1 MEHIMKQTENNNASM
16 SLSKQRKLQRAHD
29 LKKHKKDA
37 AVGKLVGIVV
47 SILLIAGVIVLFG
60 AGILRMITKVNAD
73 SNYSAQLNDD
83 GTIKGVTA
91 SDYIDLCDYKNITI
105 DYKDI
110 AYSDEQLNKDIEA
123 LLEQYAELSE
133 STDLVVKDGDK
144 VSLDYVGTIDGVAF
158 EGGSTQGNGTDLT
171 IGSNS
176 YIDDFEEQII
186 GHSAGDSFDV
196 TVTFPDDYQN
206 DPSLAGKEA
215 VFAVILNGIYI
226 KPEFDDAFV
235 LKNFKDDAST
245 ADEYREVLRD
255 SKENSALTTKVRE
268 YLVNNSEVTEYP
280 KEYLEQLKA
289 LKKFEDLVYFQNVNN
304 YYAETLGD
312 PLYPNFSSYIN
323 MTEAKY
329 DRSLSD
335 VGKTIAKLNLIYQAI
350 AEQEGIK
357 SDEAAYLA
365 YMLEHGETQET
376 FDEEIV
382 RYGRGYLMQAHIGLQ
397 ALDFVKQH
405 VTIQK

>member
-1 MEHIMKQTENNNASM
+1 M
-16 SLSKQRKLQRAHD
+16 
-29 LKKHKKDA
+29 
-37 AVGKLVGIVV
+37 
-47 SILLIAGVIVLFG
+47 
-60 AGILRMITKVNAD
+60 
-73 SNYSAQLNDD
+73 
-83 GTIKGVTA
+83 
-91 SDYIDLCDYKNITI
+91 
-105 DYKDI
+105 
-110 AYSDEQLNKDIEA
+110 
-123 LLEQYAELSE
+123 
-133 STDLVVKDGDK
+133 
-144 VSLDYVGTIDGVAF
+144 
-158 EGGSTQGNGTDLT
+158 
-171 IGSNS
+171 
-176 YIDDFEEQII
+176 
-186 GHSAGDSFDV
+186 
-196 TVTFPDDYQN
+196 
-206 DPSLAGKEA
+206 
-215 VFAVILNGIYI
+215 
-226 KPEFDDAFV
+226 
-235 LKNFKDDAST
+235 KNFKDDAST

-280 KEYLEQLKA
+280 KDYLEQLKA